1 MTQVALT
8 PTATAD
14 LRRLDPAVAR
24 RVVTKLHRLAE
35 NIETVRLETLAG
47 PWQGVFKL
55 RVGDYR
61 VLYTREQTQRRVVV
75 HFIRHRREVYKMNP
89 TFNADAGLAGSPASR
104 QAPGGAISQ
113 PLGSGLSRDDRG
125 EDRPLMPR
133 MSVTTPRCA
142 SENATLTS
150 ISCGGLSAT

>member
-14 LRRLDPAVAR
+14 LHRLDPAVAR

-61 VLYTREQTQRRVVV
+61 VLYTREKTKRRVVV
-75 HFIRHRREVYKMNP
+75 HFIRHRREVYKMKL
-89 TFNADAGLAGSPASR
+89 DLER
-104 QAPGGAISQ
+104 
-113 PLGSGLSRDDRG
+113 
-125 EDRPLMPR
+125 
-133 MSVTTPRCA
+133 
-142 SENATLTS
+142 
-150 ISCGGLSAT
+150 

>member
-24 RVVTKLHRLAE
+24 RVVAKLHRLAE
-35 NIETVRLETLAG
+35 NIETVRLERLAG

-61 VLYTREQTQRRVVV
+61 VLFTRETTRRRVVV
-75 HFIRHRREVYKMNP
+75 HFIRHRRDVYKMDPN
-89 TFNADAGLAGSPASR
+89 LQR
-104 QAPGGAISQ
+104 
-113 PLGSGLSRDDRG
+113 
-125 EDRPLMPR
+125 
-133 MSVTTPRCA
+133 
-142 SENATLTS
+142 
-150 ISCGGLSAT
+150 

>member
-61 VLYTREQTQRRVVV
+61 VLYSREDEATGRRSLHQASSRGVQDETRPSTL
-75 HFIRHRREVYKMNP
+75 M
-89 TFNADAGLAGSPASR
+89 LAWQGPSRSPRSPSR
-104 QAPGGAISQ
+104 P
-113 PLGSGLSRDDRG
+113 
-125 EDRPLMPR
+125 
-133 MSVTTPRCA
+133 
-142 SENATLTS
+142 
-150 ISCGGLSAT
+150 

>member
-1 MTQVALT
+1 MTISPSSCGVLLRKLMQEENDEPLGDRGPAWVFGMTQVALT

-55 RVGDYR
+55 RVGE
-61 VLYTREQTQRRVVV
+61 LPGALHSRED
-75 HFIRHRREVYKMNP
+75 E
-89 TFNADAGLAGSPASR
+89 
-104 QAPGGAISQ
+104 APGRRSLHQAS
-113 PLGSGLSRDDRG
+113 SRGVQD
-125 EDRPLMPR
+125 E
-133 MSVTTPRCA
+133 T
-142 SENATLTS
+142 
-150 ISCGGLSAT
+150 

>member
-1 MTQVALT
+1 MKDWRCVTISPSNCGVLLRKLTQEKNDEPLGDRRPVWVFGMTQVALT

-61 VLYTREQTQRRVVV
+61 VLYTREKTKRRVVV
-75 HFIRHRREVYKMNP
+75 HFIRHRREVYKMKP
-89 TFNADAGLAGSPASR
+89 DLQR
-104 QAPGGAISQ
+104 
-113 PLGSGLSRDDRG
+113 
-125 EDRPLMPR
+125 
-133 MSVTTPRCA
+133 
-142 SENATLTS
+142 
-150 ISCGGLSAT
+150 